1 MTDHTALDSHTRTV
15 WVLVVARA
23 VNRLGAFTLPFL
35 AVVLTVELGASVAQA
50 GLILTVFGLA
60 TIPSRIFGGHL
71 ADRLGRKWTIVTG
84 LVGCAVGQLW
94 IAGSP
99 GLWSAVPAVVVL
111 GLAFEIY
118 EPPSQAII
126 ADVTGPEE
134 RPAAYGLLGAAM
146 AVAAVA
152 AGLLAALLGQWDLR
166 WLFVVDAT
174 TCLACAVLVGV
185 ALPSLRVSA
194 VRTAKVWRDRKLLI
208 MLGAGTVFAVL
219 YMVVLFGLPLTM
231 LERGVPASG
240 VGIVLAASALVQVA
254 VQPLLKRLRGL
265 DDFSAMAIGYA
276 LLAIGLLAT
285 GLAHSL
291 QAFVAAAVLWSL
303 GDLLLLGRAL
313 TIVSALA
320 PEHARGRYLAT
331 YGLSWGVA
339 TAVAPLVG
347 TQLLQ
352 GLGPFWLWVL
362 CGSAAGLLAILQPT
376 LRRWLRKGAERG

>member
-1 MTDHTALDSHTRTV
+1 M
-15 WVLVVARA
+15 
-23 VNRLGAFTLPFL
+23 
-35 AVVLTVELGASVAQA
+35 
-50 GLILTVFGLA
+50 
-60 TIPSRIFGGHL
+60 
-71 ADRLGRKWTIVTG
+71 
-84 LVGCAVGQLW
+84 
-94 IAGSP
+94 
-99 GLWSAVPAVVVL
+99 
-111 GLAFEIY
+111 
-118 EPPSQAII
+118 
-126 ADVTGPEE
+126 
-134 RPAAYGLLGAAM
+134 
-146 AVAAVA
+146 
-152 AGLLAALLGQWDLR
+152 
-166 WLFVVDAT
+166 
-174 TCLACAVLVGV
+174 
-185 ALPSLRVSA
+185 
-194 VRTAKVWRDRKLLI
+194 
-208 MLGAGTVFAVL
+208 
-219 YMVVLFGLPLTM
+219 
-231 LERGVPASG
+231 
-240 VGIVLAASALVQVA
+240 LAASALVQVA